1 MCANICLDL
10 IRFNADEPEDYYDSN
25 YDSKMKLSTIL
36 LSYITEVR
44 KLYCVS
50 IEVDFA
56 FELE

>member
-50 IEVDFA
+50 IEVDFT

>member
-50 IEVDFA
+50 IEVDSA